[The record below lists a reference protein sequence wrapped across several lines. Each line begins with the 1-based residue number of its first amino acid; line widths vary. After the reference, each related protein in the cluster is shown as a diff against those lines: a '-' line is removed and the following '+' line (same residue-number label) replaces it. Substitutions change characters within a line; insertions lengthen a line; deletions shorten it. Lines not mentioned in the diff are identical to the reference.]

1 MTAPEARPKVIGE
14 MIGDNKDMLLSTIPF
29 SVATGMEVVEVG
41 PARASIRLPWR
52 ADLVG
57 NPNTGV
63 LHGGII
69 TALIDNACGCAVICA
84 LPAMTSIATL
94 DLRIDYLRPATP
106 GEAVIVD
113 AECYRLTRNIAFIR
127 ALAHH
132 GDKDDAIAHS
142 VSTFMLGANRAPAK
156 DLSTKEHNHGA

>member
-1 MTAPEARPKVIGE
+1 MTAPEPRPKLIGE
-14 MIGDNKDMLLSTIPF
+14 MIGDNKDLLLAHIPF

-41 PARASIRLPWR
+41 PSRAQIRLPWR

-57 NPNTGV
+57 NPATGV

-84 LPAMTSIATL
+84 LPTMTSVATL

-106 GEAVIVD
+106 GEAVLVD
-113 AECYRLTRNIAFIR
+113 AECYRMTRNIAFVR

-132 GDKDDAIAHS
+132 GDRDDSIAHS
-142 VSTFMLGANRAPAK
+142 VATFMRSSNKTRK
-156 DLSTKEHNHGA
+156 DGSHGA